1 MEEERQEG
9 QISRRRMLKRVG
21 AGAAVAWAAPVLTS
35 LSSPAFAQ
43 YGACR
48 NCEPGGSCANQPDCA
63 PPGSGEFCGCDWTP
77 EGDCFCID
85 HGSCGAAC
93 GSSADCTIT
102 GQRCA
107 FSCCGFACQYPC
119 GDPRNAAHQG
129 GPRTDGK

>member
-9 QISRRRMLKRVG
+9 HISRRRMLKRVG

-35 LSSPAFAQ
+35 LSSPAYAQ
-43 YGACR
+43 YGACVG
-48 NCEPGGSCANQPDCA
+48 CAMSCANQPDCA
-63 PPGSGEFCGCDWTP
+63 PPGEFCGCDSTP

-93 GSSADCTIT
+93 DSSADCTIP

-119 GDPRNAAHQG
+119 GDPRNADDRDAPG
-129 GPRTDGK
+129 AKTYR